1 MRIKMIVIITE
12 MSRNGDG
19 LAERNINMIDRGNEK
34 ARSDGWTAI
43 LRCVLCLLR
52 EVETVEF

>member
-1 MRIKMIVIITE
+1 MIVIITE

-19 LAERNINMIDRGNEK
+19 SAERNINMIDRGNEK